1 MKRMIIALASL
12 GLTLAIN
19 AQERNV
25 FKGYLY
31 NNEYQVYLDIDFYQ
45 KNILVP
51 NQEIFGQ
58 LPGYFGAKRDT
69 RKWLIT
75 DVKINND
82 STARI
87 SIINDYGSEDLSA
100 TLYKDK
106 NGQYILKQGE
116 GSTIKI
122 VVNRKWVKIPKTLIL
137 NKKAKQE

>member
-1 MKRMIIALASL
+1 MKRIIIAIVSL
-12 GLTLAIN
+12 TITLTTY
-19 AQERNV
+19 AQNLKV

-69 RKWLIT
+69 RNWLIT
-75 DVKINND
+75 DAKLSND
-82 STARI
+82 STAQI

-100 TLYKDK
+100 TLHRDK

-116 GSTIKI
+116 GGPIKI

-137 NKKAKQE
+137 TKIEN

>member
-1 MKRMIIALASL
+1 MKRIIIAIVS
-12 GLTLAIN
+12 LAITLTTY
-19 AQERNV
+19 AQNLKV

-75 DVKINND
+75 DAKLSND
-82 STARI
+82 STAQI

-100 TLYKDK
+100 TLHRDK
-106 NGQYILKQGE
+106 NGQYILKQSE

-122 VVNRKWVKIPKTLIL
+122 VVDRKWVKIPKTLVL
-137 NKKAKQE
+137 HKK

>member
-1 MKRMIIALASL
+1 MKRIIIAIVSL
-12 GLTLAIN
+12 VITLTTY
-19 AQERNV
+19 AQNLKV

-75 DVKINND
+75 DAKISND
-82 STARI
+82 STAQI

-100 TLYKDK
+100 TLHRDK

-116 GSTIKI
+116 GSPIKI

-137 NKKAKQE
+137 TKIEN

>member
-1 MKRMIIALASL
+1 MKRIIIAIVS
-12 GLTLAIN
+12 LAITLTTY
-19 AQERNV
+19 AQNLKV

-75 DVKINND
+75 DEKISND
-82 STARI
+82 STAQI

-100 TLYKDK
+100 TLHRDK

-116 GSTIKI
+116 GSPIKI

-137 NKKAKQE
+137 TKIEN

>member
-1 MKRMIIALASL
+1 MKRIIIAIVSL
-12 GLTLAIN
+12 TITLTTY
-19 AQERNV
+19 AQNLKV

-75 DVKINND
+75 DAKISND
-82 STARI
+82 STAQI
-87 SIINDYGSEDLSA
+87 SIINDYCSEDLSA
-100 TLYKDK
+100 TLHRDK

-116 GSTIKI
+116 GSPIKI

-137 NKKAKQE
+137 TKIEN

>member
-1 MKRMIIALASL
+1 MKRIIIAIVSL
-12 GLTLAIN
+12 TITLTTY
-19 AQERNV
+19 AQNLKV

-75 DVKINND
+75 DAKLSND
-82 STARI
+82 STAQI

-100 TLYKDK
+100 TLHRDK
-106 NGQYILKQGE
+106 NGQYILKQSE

-122 VVNRKWVKIPKTLIL
+122 VVDRKWVKIPKTLVL
-137 NKKAKQE
+137 HKK

>member
-1 MKRMIIALASL
+1 MKQIIIAIVSL
-12 GLTLAIN
+12 TITLTTY
-19 AQERNV
+19 AQNLKV

-75 DVKINND
+75 DAKISND
-82 STARI
+82 STAQI

-100 TLYKDK
+100 TLHRDK
-106 NGQYILKQGE
+106 NGQYILKQSE

-122 VVNRKWVKIPKTLIL
+122 VVDRKWVKIPKTLVL
-137 NKKAKQE
+137 HKK

>member
-1 MKRMIIALASL
+1 MKRIIIAIVSL
-12 GLTLAIN
+12 TITLTTY
-19 AQERNV
+19 AQNLKV
-25 FKGYLY
+25 FKGYVY

-75 DVKINND
+75 DAKISND
-82 STARI
+82 STAQI

-100 TLYKDK
+100 TLHRDK

-122 VVNRKWVKIPKTLIL
+122 VVDRKWVKIPKTLVL
-137 NKKAKQE
+137 HKK

>member
-1 MKRMIIALASL
+1 MKRMVTAFMSLAFATAL
-12 GLTLAIN
+12 N
-19 AQERNV
+19 AQGRQV

-31 NNEYQVYLDIDFYQ
+31 NDEYQVYLDIDFYQ

-58 LPGYFGAKRDT
+58 LPGYFGAKRDM

-75 DVKINND
+75 DIKLLND
-82 STARI
+82 STARVD
-87 SIINDYGSEDLSA
+87 IINDYGSEDLSA

-106 NGQYILKQGE
+106 NGNSILKQGE

-122 VVNRKWVKIPKTLIL
+122 VVDRKWVKIPKTLVL
-137 NKKAKQE
+137 HKK

>member
-1 MKRMIIALASL
+1 MKRIIIAIVS
-12 GLTLAIN
+12 LAITLTTY
-19 AQERNV
+19 AQNLKV

-75 DVKINND
+75 DAKISND
-82 STARI
+82 STAQI

-100 TLYKDK
+100 TLHRDK

-116 GSTIKI
+116 GSPIKI

-137 NKKAKQE
+137 TKIVN

>member
-1 MKRMIIALASL
+1 MKRIIIAIVSL
-12 GLTLAIN
+12 TITLTTY
-19 AQERNV
+19 AQNLKV

-75 DVKINND
+75 DAKLSND
-82 STARI
+82 STAQI

-100 TLYKDK
+100 TLHRDK

-122 VVNRKWVKIPKTLIL
+122 VVDRKWVKIPKTLVL
-137 NKKAKQE
+137 HKK

>member
-1 MKRMIIALASL
+1 MKRIIIAIVSL
-12 GLTLAIN
+12 TITLTTY
-19 AQERNV
+19 AQNLKV

-75 DVKINND
+75 DAKLSND
-82 STARI
+82 STAQI

-100 TLYKDK
+100 TLHRDK

-116 GSTIKI
+116 GGPIKI

-137 NKKAKQE
+137 TKIEN

>member
-1 MKRMIIALASL
+1 MKRIIIAIVS
-12 GLTLAIN
+12 LAITLTTY
-19 AQERNV
+19 AQNLKV

-75 DVKINND
+75 DAKISND
-82 STARI
+82 STAQI

-100 TLYKDK
+100 TLHRDK

-116 GSTIKI
+116 GSPIKI

-137 NKKAKQE
+137 TKIEN

>member
-1 MKRMIIALASL
+1 MKRIIIAIVSL
-12 GLTLAIN
+12 SITLTTY
-19 AQERNV
+19 AQNLKV

-75 DVKINND
+75 DAKISND
-82 STARI
+82 STAQI

-100 TLYKDK
+100 TLHRDK

-116 GSTIKI
+116 GSPIKI

-137 NKKAKQE
+137 TKIEN

>member
-1 MKRMIIALASL
+1 MKRIIIAIVSL
-12 GLTLAIN
+12 TITLTTY
-19 AQERNV
+19 AQNLKV

-75 DVKINND
+75 DAKISND
-82 STARI
+82 STAQI

-100 TLYKDK
+100 TLHRDK
-106 NGQYILKQGE
+106 NGQYILKQSE

-122 VVNRKWVKIPKTLIL
+122 VVDRKWVKIPKTLVL
-137 NKKAKQE
+137 HKK

>member
-1 MKRMIIALASL
+1 MKRIIIAIVS
-12 GLTLAIN
+12 LAITLTTY
-19 AQERNV
+19 AQNLKV

-75 DVKINND
+75 DAKISND
-82 STARI
+82 STAQI

-100 TLYKDK
+100 TLHRDK
-106 NGQYILKQGE
+106 NGQYILKQSE

-122 VVNRKWVKIPKTLIL
+122 VVDRKWVKIPKTLVL
-137 NKKAKQE
+137 HKK

>member
-1 MKRMIIALASL
+1 MKRIIIAIVSL
-12 GLTLAIN
+12 TITLTTY
-19 AQERNV
+19 AQNLKV

-58 LPGYFGAKRDT
+58 LPGSFGAKRDT

-75 DVKINND
+75 DAKISND
-82 STARI
+82 STAQI

-100 TLYKDK
+100 TLHRDK

-116 GSTIKI
+116 GSPIKI

-137 NKKAKQE
+137 TKIEN

>member
-1 MKRMIIALASL
+1 MKRIIIAIVSL
-12 GLTLAIN
+12 TITLTTY
-19 AQERNV
+19 AQNLKV

-75 DVKINND
+75 DAKISND
-82 STARI
+82 STAQI

-100 TLYKDK
+100 TLHRDK

-122 VVNRKWVKIPKTLIL
+122 VVDRKWVKIPKTLVL
-137 NKKAKQE
+137 HKK

>member
-1 MKRMIIALASL
+1 MKRIIIAIVSL
-12 GLTLAIN
+12 TITLTTY
-19 AQERNV
+19 AQNLKV

-75 DVKINND
+75 DAKLSND
-82 STARI
+82 STAQI

-100 TLYKDK
+100 TLHRDK

-116 GSTIKI
+116 GSPIKI

-137 NKKAKQE
+137 TKIEN

>member
-1 MKRMIIALASL
+1 MKRIIRAIVS
-12 GLTLAIN
+12 LAITLTTY
-19 AQERNV
+19 AQNLKV

-75 DVKINND
+75 DAKISND
-82 STARI
+82 STAQI

-100 TLYKDK
+100 TLHRDK

-116 GSTIKI
+116 GSPIKI

-137 NKKAKQE
+137 TKIEN

>member
-1 MKRMIIALASL
+1 MKRIIIAIVSL
-12 GLTLAIN
+12 TITLTTY
-19 AQERNV
+19 AQNLKV

-75 DVKINND
+75 DAKISND
-82 STARI
+82 STAQI

-100 TLYKDK
+100 TLHRDK

-116 GSTIKI
+116 GSPIKI

-137 NKKAKQE
+137 TKNEN

>member
-1 MKRMIIALASL
+1 MKRIIIAIVS
-12 GLTLAIN
+12 LAITLTTY
-19 AQERNV
+19 AQNLKV

-75 DVKINND
+75 DAKLSND
-82 STARI
+82 STAQI

-100 TLYKDK
+100 TLHRDK

-116 GSTIKI
+116 GSPIKI

-137 NKKAKQE
+137 TKIEN

>member
-1 MKRMIIALASL
+1 MKRIIIAIVSL
-12 GLTLAIN
+12 TITLTTY
-19 AQERNV
+19 AQNLKV

-75 DVKINND
+75 DAKLSND
-82 STARI
+82 STAQI

-100 TLYKDK
+100 TLHRDK

-122 VVNRKWVKIPKTLIL
+122 VVDRKWVKIPKSLVL
-137 NKKAKQE
+137 HKK

>member
-1 MKRMIIALASL
+1 MKRIIIAIVSL
-12 GLTLAIN
+12 TITLTTY
-19 AQERNV
+19 AQNLKV

-75 DVKINND
+75 DAKISND
-82 STARI
+82 STAQI

-100 TLYKDK
+100 TLHRDK

-116 GSTIKI
+116 GSPIKI

-137 NKKAKQE
+137 TKIEN

>member
-1 MKRMIIALASL
+1 MKRIITAIASL
-12 GLTLAIN
+12 ALTLAIN
-19 AQERNV
+19 AQNLNV

-31 NNEYQVYLDIDFYQ
+31 NNEYQVYLDINFYQ

-75 DVKINND
+75 DVKISND
-82 STARI
+82 STAQI

-100 TLYKDK
+100 TLHRDK

-116 GSTIKI
+116 GGPIKI
-122 VVNRKWVKIPKTLIL
+122 VVNRKWVKLPKTLIL
-137 NKKAKQE
+137 TKIEN

>member
-1 MKRMIIALASL
+1 MKRIIIAIVS
-12 GLTLAIN
+12 LAITLTTY
-19 AQERNV
+19 AQNLRV

-75 DVKINND
+75 DAKISND
-82 STARI
+82 STAQI

-100 TLYKDK
+100 TLHRDK

-116 GSTIKI
+116 GSPIKI

-137 NKKAKQE
+137 TKIEN

>member
-1 MKRMIIALASL
+1 MKRIITAIASL
-12 GLTLAIN
+12 ALTLAIN
-19 AQERNV
+19 AQNLNV

-31 NNEYQVYLDIDFYQ
+31 NNEYQVYLDINFYQ

-75 DVKINND
+75 DVKISND
-82 STARI
+82 STAQI

-100 TLYKDK
+100 TLHRDK

-116 GSTIKI
+116 GGPIKI

-137 NKKAKQE
+137 TKIEN